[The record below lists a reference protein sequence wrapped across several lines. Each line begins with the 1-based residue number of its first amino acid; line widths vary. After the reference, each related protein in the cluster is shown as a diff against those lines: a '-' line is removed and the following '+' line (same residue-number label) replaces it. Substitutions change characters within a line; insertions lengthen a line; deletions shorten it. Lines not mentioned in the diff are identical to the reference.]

1 MLDTFIKQTKG
12 KVVEDVVKEEDMEV
26 EKTDKTQQLTK
37 QKAEQVEEEVE
48 KKVEEEEM
56 KEEEVIPI
64 QAPPPPVETT
74 PSLGKPKASKKRKAR
89 SRK

>member
-1 MLDTFIKQTKG
+1 
-12 KVVEDVVKEEDMEV
+12 MEV
-26 EKTDKTQQLTK
+26 EKTDKTQQVTK
-37 QKAEQVEEEVE
+37 QKAQQVEEEVE
-48 KKVEEEEM
+48 KKVEEEVEEEEM

-89 SRK
+89 SRR